1 MIVLMQHSLLSTS
14 RFIHQTNLY
23 FFPELTLVNVPINV
37 DHRRPFLASF
47 GSIFSLSFPDF
58 DALQTFTSKQSI
70 NDVYELHESF
80 NVVYNVLVYIYIQT
94 HMSVSFIL
102 LSCP

>member
-1 MIVLMQHSLLSTS
+1 M
-14 RFIHQTNLY
+14 
-23 FFPELTLVNVPINV
+23 VNVPINV

-47 GSIFSLSFPDF
+47 GSIFTLSFPDF

-80 NVVYNVLVYIYIQT
+80 NVVYNVLVYIYIYT
-94 HMSVSFIL
+94 NTYECIIYSIILSVDMDLGIE
-102 LSCP
+102 